1 MRTYNK
7 ILRASESP
15 LFYDK
20 ITKIKIKILLVE
32 DNELLAK
39 GLIYSLEQKDYIV
52 IHTVDISETLKIIE
66 KERIDIAILDIS
78 LPDGNGFDLYKNYI
92 KEKEIS
98 TIFLTAKDEED
109 DIVKG
114 LELGAEDYIT
124 KPFSTKEL
132 LARMNKIILRKNKNT
147 IIKIKDISFDIDKMV
162 VYKENKPI
170 ELTSLELKILHL
182 LFMNINKVVTRNEII
197 DKIWEWTGNDIND
210 NTVTV
215 YLKRIREK
223 IKKGRGLSP
232 SLFVCA
238 GELYYQVQHFRG
250 TKRSPYRTLVE

>member
-1 MRTYNK
+1 M
-7 ILRASESP
+7 
-15 LFYDK
+15 
-20 ITKIKIKILLVE
+20 KILLVE

-78 LPDGNGFDLYKNYI
+78 LPGGNGFDLYKNYI

-223 IKKGRGLSP
+223 IKTDIIITIKGIG
-232 SLFVCA
+232 
-238 GELYYQVQHFRG
+238 
-250 TKRSPYRTLVE
+250 YRIDKNEK

>member
-1 MRTYNK
+1 M
-7 ILRASESP
+7 
-15 LFYDK
+15 
-20 ITKIKIKILLVE
+20 KILLVE

-182 LFMNINKVVTRNEII
+182 LFMNINKVVTRNKII

-223 IKKGRGLSP
+223 IKTDIIITIKGIG
-232 SLFVCA
+232 
-238 GELYYQVQHFRG
+238 
-250 TKRSPYRTLVE
+250 YRIDKNEK